1 MPSQPG
7 KEFEIQKRLDRLRD
21 NNDNNNND
29 NDNSNNDNDSLFP
42 PGPPAS
48 DSGSSFGP
56 RGLSP
61 PPPPPN
67 ISNPFPEEYDLQ
79 QRLNQENVASNF
91 EIHQRFNNL
100 RNPDFVE
107 LPPFFANNAPTFNL
121 PHLLNHQVLIDRP
134 RVLPRPSLFGPETQ
148 ALTREKA
155 K

>member
-21 NNDNNNND
+21 LKRINSNNKNNNNNNND
-29 NDNSNNDNDSLFP
+29 NGSLFP

-67 ISNPFPEEYDLQ
+67 IFNPFPEEYDLQ

-107 LPPFFANNAPTFNL
+107 PPPFFANNAPTFNFAA
-121 PHLLNHQVLIDRP
+121 PAQPSGFN
-134 RVLPRPSLFGPETQ
+134 RPSSSAPT
-148 ALTREKA
+148 T
-155 K
+155 

>member
-1 MPSQPG
+1 MLPSQPG

-29 NDNSNNDNDSLFP
+29 NDNSNNDNGSLFP
-42 PGPPAS
+42 TSPPAS

-67 ISNPFPEEYDLQ
+67 IFNPFPEEYDLQ

-107 LPPFFANNAPTFNL
+107 PPPFFANNAPTFNFAT
-121 PHLLNHQVLIDRP
+121 PAQPSGFN
-134 RVLPRPSLFGPETQ
+134 RPSSSAPT
-148 ALTREKA
+148 T
-155 K
+155 